1 VKKSLGPDVVI
12 KKFNPTLSELRC
24 TDAPTCTA
32 PKRWTLVRYTQV
44 SRDGTVE
51 HRDDEPFWFS
61 TGCDEH
67 RDQQLADLA
76 ARAGRELS
84 VEYR

>member
-1 VKKSLGPDVVI
+1 MNPDVVV
-12 KKFNPTLSELRC
+12 KRFNPTLSEQRC
-24 TDAPTCTA
+24 TDAPKCTA
-32 PKRWTLVRYTQV
+32 PKRWTLIRYTQIT
-44 SRDGTVE
+44 RDGSVE

-67 RDQQLADLA
+67 RDQQLADLS